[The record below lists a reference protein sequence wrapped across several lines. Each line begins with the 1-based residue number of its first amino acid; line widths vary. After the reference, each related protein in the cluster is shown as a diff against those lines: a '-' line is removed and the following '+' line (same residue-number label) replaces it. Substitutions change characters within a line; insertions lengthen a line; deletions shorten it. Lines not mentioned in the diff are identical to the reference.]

1 MQKVSDFVNIFG
13 TKIYLKEHYV
23 SGSKIALLVIHG
35 MCEHFG
41 RYKTFTTQLK
51 NNGISVYGVDLRGH
65 GHSDGRRGDIEDID
79 KVVEDINFLIN
90 HIQNKRRFDAIGV
103 FGHSMGGEIAV
114 LYAGTY
120 PKKPNFLILSNP
132 VLYLPKRMKFLKIVP
147 FKNNPHISFKK
158 TVSETPEMLE
168 RSLKD
173 PLAANVFN
181 LRTVNQ
187 VFFKGVK
194 KVGEV
199 IDKICCPVL
208 FLRGEKDTL
217 LTNSQKEENFFNS
230 LKVKNK
236 QFISY
241 KESNHRIVQ
250 NENAIKHINDIILW
264 IKTNFKKCF

>member
-1 MQKVSDFVNIFG
+1 VSDFVDVFG
-13 TKIYLKEHYV
+13 TKLYLKEHYV
-23 SGSKIALLVIHG
+23 ENSEIALFVIHG

-41 RYKTFTTQLK
+41 RYKTLTTGLK
-51 NNGISVYGVDLRGH
+51 KSGISVYGVDLRGH
-65 GHSDGRRGDIEDID
+65 GHSEGRRGDIEDIE
-79 KVVEDINFLIN
+79 KVVEDINFLIS
-90 HIQNKRRFDAIGV
+90 HIQNKRHFKRIGV

-114 LYAGTY
+114 LFAGTH
-120 PKKPNFLILSNP
+120 PKKLDFLILSNP
-132 VLYLPKRMKFLKIVP
+132 VLYLPKKIKFLKIVP

-194 KVGEV
+194 KISEV
-199 IDKICCPVL
+199 KDKICCPVL

-217 LTNSQKEENFFNS
+217 LTDTKKEEQFFDS

-236 QFISY
+236 QFNSY
-241 KESNHRIVQ
+241 IESNHRIVQ
-250 NENAIKHINDIILW
+250 NEKAQKHIDDIVLW
-264 IKTNFKKCF
+264 IKTNFKNCF